1 MLIFAFVGIEYGTLW
16 VFLSCNQAPEIAKF
30 LAALSGAVALLLI
43 GVWMADLC
51 WACLDD
57 PQIENM
63 HGRQALPG
71 AFPLARGHA
80 WPTSDGRS
88 SVAVAGLTL
97 SPSRDVATPHLVVRS
112 PLLSILA

>member
-30 LAALSGAVALLLI
+30 LAALSGAVTLLLI

-63 HGRQALPG
+63 HARQALPG
-71 AFPLARGHA
+71 AFPLARGPLPMGAHQSQWLA
-80 WPTSDGRS
+80 SLFLQ
-88 SVAVAGLTL
+88 AVTW
-97 SPSRDVATPHLVVRS
+97 
-112 PLLSILA
+112 LLLILWLGAHYCPY

>member
-57 PQIENM
+57 PQIE
-63 HGRQALPG
+63 HARKAGSAGGLPIG
-71 AFPLARGHA
+71 A
-80 WPTSDGRS
+80 WPCVAHFRWALISRS
-88 SVAVAGLTL
+88 GW
-97 SPSRDVATPHLVVRS
+97 PHS
-112 PLLSILA
+112 FSKP

>member
-30 LAALSGAVALLLI
+30 LAALSGAVTLLLI

-57 PQIENM
+57 PQIE
-63 HGRQALPG
+63 HARKAGSAGGLPIG
-71 AFPLARGHA
+71 A